1 MILKLLF
8 EKSEVIIKSDSFSR
22 KSQSCNGIQETCCQT
37 AKSAVSE
44 RWLRLD
50 LLDHGK
56 LFSVFFKIFRNF
68 IINAQI
74 DQVVGKK
81 LTDKELC
88 GNIINFLFSFL
99 VAAALQLLLC
109 PGEKSVIDFL
119 VCTIFYIFVIFVFK
133 YFA

>member
-22 KSQSCNGIQETCCQT
+22 KSQSCDGIQEASCQT
-37 AKSAVSE
+37 TKSAVSE

-56 LFSVFFKIFRNF
+56 LFTVLFKIFCNF
-68 IINAQI
+68 IINTQI
-74 DQVVGKK
+74 DQVVGEQF
-81 LTDKELC
+81 TDEKLC
-88 GNIINFLFSFL
+88 GNIINFLFSVL
-99 VAAALQLLLC
+99 ITATLQLLFC